1 MIRETNRTN
10 HDGALDTPPADPTG
24 TPPFYSRMAQG
35 FSAAWPICAAYV
47 PIGLAFGVSSQK
59 IGLSPLEIGLMS
71 LFVFAGSAQFIAVSM
86 IGSGAAAASIILA
99 TFVVNLRHLLMSSAL
114 SVFLGKRRTWHLAWF
129 AYGVTDES
137 FAVNHHR
144 FLTGEWDWRRA
155 LVVNHASNFAWV
167 ASTVA
172 GGLGGQFIAPGA
184 FGLDYT
190 LAAMFIGLIV
200 LQVNRLLHVVVGAA
214 AGAASVA
221 LSFVFPGNWNIIVA
235 SIAAATA
242 GAFILSVN
250 GRRTRRGSR

>member
-1 MIRETNRTN
+1 
-10 HDGALDTPPADPTG
+10 
-24 TPPFYSRMAQG
+24 
-35 FSAAWPICAAYV
+35 
-47 PIGLAFGVSSQK
+47 
-59 IGLSPLEIGLMS
+59 
-71 LFVFAGSAQFIAVSM
+71 LFVFAGSSQFIAISM

-114 SVFLGKRRTWHLAWF
+114 SVFLGKRRSSHLALL

-155 LVVNHASNFAWV
+155 LVVNHTSNFAWV
-167 ASTVA
+167 ASTIA

-200 LQVNRLLHVVVGAA
+200 LQVNRVLHVAVGAA
-214 AGAASVA
+214 AGVVSVL
-221 LSFVFPGNWNIIVA
+221 LSFLLPGNWNIIVA
-235 SIAAATA
+235 AVSAATA
-242 GAFILSVN
+242 GAVILGMHARES
-250 GRRTRRGSR
+250 RRRKK

>member
-1 MIRETNRTN
+1 MLRKNPQKKHNSLSDKEPGSRN
-10 HDGALDTPPADPTG
+10 G
-24 TPPFYSRMAQG
+24 TPALYSCMAQG

-47 PIGLAFGVSSQK
+47 PIGLAFGVSAQK

-71 LFVFAGSAQFIAVSM
+71 LFVFAGSSQFIAVSM

-114 SVFLGKRRTWHLAWF
+114 SVFLGKRRTSHLALF

-155 LVVNHASNFAWV
+155 LVVHHASNFAWV

-200 LQVNRLLHVVVGAA
+200 LQVKRPLHVAVGAA

-221 LSFVFPGNWNIIVA
+221 LSFILPGNWNIIVA
-235 SIAAATA
+235 SVAAATA
-242 GAFILSVN
+242 GAVMIN
-250 GRRTRRGSR
+250 IHGRWPRRRR

>member
-1 MIRETNRTN
+1 MVRKEKRKK
-10 HDGALDTPPADPTG
+10 HSGPSDTAPGNQTG
-24 TPPFYSRMAQG
+24 TALLYSCLAQG

-47 PIGLAFGVSSQK
+47 PIGLAFGVSAQK

-86 IGSGAAAASIILA
+86 IGSGAGPASIILA

-114 SVFLGKRRTWHLAWF
+114 SVFLGERRTSHLALF

-144 FLTGEWDWRRA
+144 FLTGNWGAGRA
-155 LVVNHASNFAWV
+155 LVVNHASNLAWV

-200 LQVNRLLHVVVGAA
+200 LQVNRLLHVAVGVA
-214 AGAASVA
+214 AGSASVA
-221 LSFVFPGNWNIIVA
+221 LSFVLPGNWNIIAA

-242 GAFILSVN
+242 GAVILGIN
-250 GRRTRRGSR
+250 GPLHRKRKT